1 MGDFFVSI
9 LFPLEW
15 LVAWIVVLA
24 HEGLT
29 TIGFDP
35 AGGPA
40 WSLSIVALVLVVRT
54 ALIPLFVKQIKASRQ
69 MQIIQP
75 QLKKVQDKYKG
86 KTDQAS
92 REAMTKETM
101 ELYKSS
107 KTNPFASCLP
117 ILLQMPIFFALF
129 RVLNGIRSNPD
140 RVIGGLDGELARQA
154 AEARFFGAPLF
165 DTMLTAT
172 SPWTYLVAS
181 VLVLIMC
188 VSQYYVQNM
197 LMTKN
202 MTPAAMDSPFFKQ
215 QKMLLYIL
223 PVVFAVSGIGFPIGV
238 VLYWCVTNLY
248 SAVQQSIV
256 IRSLPAPGSP
266 AEKEMEA
273 RKLKKAQR
281 TAERTGRPLHEVL
294 GQPEPEAPAA
304 VEPVVRQQPK
314 RKPKS
319 KRKPRTGTA

>member
-1 MGDFFVSI
+1 MGDFFASL

-15 LVAWIVVLA
+15 VVAWIMVTA
-24 HEGLT
+24 HDLLTALGLPSDGGLT
-29 TIGFDP
+29 
-35 AGGPA
+35 
-40 WSLSIVALVLVVRT
+40 WVLSIVALVLVIRT
-54 ALIPLFVKQIKASRQ
+54 ALIPLFVRQIKASRQ

-75 QLKKVQDKYKG
+75 ELKKVQDKYKG

-129 RVLNGIRSNPD
+129 RVLNGIRSG
-140 RVIGGLDGELARQA
+140 RSIGPFGPTEVEEAQA
-154 AEARFFGAPLF
+154 ARIFGSELS
-165 DTMLTAT
+165 AT
-172 SPWTYLVAS
+172 FLDPTGAGTYVLAALLVIVMSAS
-181 VLVLIMC
+181 
-188 VSQYYVQNM
+188 QFYVQRM

-202 MTPAAMDSPFFKQ
+202 MSQAALDSPFFKQ

-223 PVVFAVSGIGFPIGV
+223 PVVFAVSGVAFPIGV
-238 VLYWCVTNLY
+238 LIYWCVTNLY

-266 AEKEMEA
+266 AEKELEE
-273 RKLKKAQR
+273 RRLKKAER
-281 TAERTGRPLHEVL
+281 KSARTGKPVHEIL
-294 GQPEPEAPAA
+294 GQPEPQVVTPPP
-304 VEPVVRQQPK
+304 PVVRQQPK

-319 KRKPRTGTA
+319 KRTTRTGPA

>member
-1 MGDFFVSI
+1 MGDFFASI

-15 LVAWIVVLA
+15 VVAWIMVTA
-24 HEGLT
+24 HDLLTTLGLPSDGGLT
-29 TIGFDP
+29 WT
-35 AGGPA
+35 
-40 WSLSIVALVLVVRT
+40 LSIVALVLVIRT
-54 ALIPLFVKQIKASRQ
+54 ALIPLFVRQIKASRQ

-75 QLKKVQDKYKG
+75 ELKKVQDKYKG

-129 RVLNGIRSNPD
+129 RVLNRIRSGGE
-140 RVIGGLDGELARQA
+140 IGPFTEPLVREAQA
-154 AEARFFGAPLF
+154 ARIFGSQLS
-165 DTMLTAT
+165 AT
-172 SPWTYLVAS
+172 FLDPTGAGTYVLAALLVIVMSAS
-181 VLVLIMC
+181 
-188 VSQYYVQNM
+188 QFYVQRM

-202 MTPAAMDSPFFKQ
+202 MSQAALDSPFFKQ

-223 PVVFAVSGIGFPIGV
+223 PVVFAVSGVAFPIGV
-238 VLYWCVTNLY
+238 LIYWCVTNLY

-266 AEKEMEA
+266 AEKELEA
-273 RKLKKAQR
+273 RRLKKAER
-281 TAERTGRPLHEVL
+281 KAERTGKPVHEIL
-294 GQPEPEAPAA
+294 GRPEPEVVVPPP
-304 VEPVVRQQPK
+304 PVIRQQPK

-319 KRKPRTGTA
+319 KRTTRTGPA

>member
-1 MGDFFVSI
+1 MGDFFATI

-15 LVAWIVVLA
+15 AVAWIMVTA
-24 HEGLT
+24 HDLLTSLGLPSDGGLT
-29 TIGFDP
+29 
-35 AGGPA
+35 
-40 WSLSIVALVLVVRT
+40 WVLSIVALVLVIRT
-54 ALIPLFVKQIKASRQ
+54 LLIPLFVRQIKASRQ

-75 QLKKVQDKYKG
+75 ELKKVQDKYKG

-129 RVLNGIRSNPD
+129 RVLNGIRPGD
-140 RVIGGLDGELARQA
+140 GIGPFTDELVE
-154 AEARFFGAPLF
+154 EARAARILGSQLSATFLDPTGA
-165 DTMLTAT
+165 
-172 SPWTYLVAS
+172 STYVLAALLVIIMSAS
-181 VLVLIMC
+181 
-188 VSQYYVQNM
+188 QFYVQRM

-202 MTPAAMDSPFFKQ
+202 MSQAALDSPFFKQ
-215 QKMLLYIL
+215 QKMLPYIL
-223 PVVFAVSGIGFPIGV
+223 PVVFAVSGVAFPIGV
-238 VLYWCVTNLY
+238 LIYWCVTNLY

-266 AEKEMEA
+266 AEKELEA
-273 RKLKKAQR
+273 RRLKKAER
-281 TAERTGRPLHEVL
+281 KAERTGKPLHEVL
-294 GQPEPEAPAA
+294 GQPDPATIPPPPA
-304 VEPVVRQQPK
+304 VVRQQPK

-319 KRKPRTGTA
+319 KRKAGTPGPS

>member
-1 MGDFFVSI
+1 MGDFFASL

-15 LVAWIVVLA
+15 IVAWIMVRAHDVLTLM
-24 HEGLT
+24 GL
-29 TIGFDP
+29 DP
-35 AGGPA
+35 AGGAA
-40 WSLSIVALVLVVRT
+40 WSLSIVALVLVIRT
-54 ALIPLFVKQIKASRQ
+54 ALIPLFVKQIRASRQ

-75 QLKKVQDKYKG
+75 ELKKVQDKYKG

-129 RVLNGIRSNPD
+129 RVLNGIRSGRP
-140 RVIGGLDGELARQA
+140 IGPLDEELVEQA
-154 AEARFFGAPLF
+154 QEARFFGAPLF
-165 DTMLTAT
+165 DTFLTAT
-172 SPWTYLVAS
+172 SPYTYVVAT
-181 VLVLIMC
+181 VLVVIMSA
-188 VSQYYVQNM
+188 SQYFVQKM

-223 PVVFAVSGIGFPIGV
+223 PLVFAVSGVGFPIGV
-238 VLYWCVTNLY
+238 LLYWCVTNLY
-248 SAVQQSIV
+248 SAVQQWIV
-256 IRSLPAPGSP
+256 IRNLPAPGSP
-266 AEKEMEA
+266 AEKELEA
-273 RKLKKAQR
+273 RRLKKAER
-281 TAERTGRPLHEVL
+281 KSARTGKPVHEIL
-294 GQPEPEAPAA
+294 GRPEPEVVAPP
-304 VEPVVRQQPK
+304 EPVVRNQPK

-319 KRKPRTGTA
+319 KRKPGKV

>member
-1 MGDFFVSI
+1 MGDFFASL

-15 LVAWIVVLA
+15 AVAWIMVTA
-24 HEGLT
+24 HDLLTSLGLPSDGGLT
-29 TIGFDP
+29 
-35 AGGPA
+35 
-40 WSLSIVALVLVVRT
+40 WVLSIVALVLVIRT
-54 ALIPLFVKQIKASRQ
+54 LLIPLFVRQIKASRQ

-75 QLKKVQDKYKG
+75 ELKKVQDKYKG

-129 RVLNGIRSNPD
+129 RVLNGIRTGD
-140 RVIGGLDGELARQA
+140 GIGPFTGDLVE
-154 AEARFFGAPLF
+154 EARAARIFGSELS
-165 DTMLTAT
+165 AT
-172 SPWTYLVAS
+172 FLDPTGPGTYVLAALLVVIMSAS
-181 VLVLIMC
+181 
-188 VSQYYVQNM
+188 QFYVQRM

-202 MTPAAMDSPFFKQ
+202 MSQAALDSPFFKQ

-223 PVVFAVSGIGFPIGV
+223 PVVFAVSGVAFPIGV
-238 VLYWCVTNLY
+238 LIYWCVTNLY

-266 AEKEMEA
+266 AERELEA
-273 RKLKKAQR
+273 RRLKKAER
-281 TAERTGRPLHEVL
+281 KSARTGKPVHEIL
-294 GQPEPEAPAA
+294 GKPEPQVVTPPP
-304 VEPVVRQQPK
+304 PVVRQQPK

-319 KRKPRTGTA
+319 KRATKTGPA